1 MHIKYCYKKKKNR
14 KKKRKDHAV
23 KVEDLTVVI
32 YICDVHYEHWVAPY
46 EKEQG
51 IEYPQGY
58 DDLCEFCAEGID

>member
-1 MHIKYCYKKKKNR
+1 
-14 KKKRKDHAV
+14 V